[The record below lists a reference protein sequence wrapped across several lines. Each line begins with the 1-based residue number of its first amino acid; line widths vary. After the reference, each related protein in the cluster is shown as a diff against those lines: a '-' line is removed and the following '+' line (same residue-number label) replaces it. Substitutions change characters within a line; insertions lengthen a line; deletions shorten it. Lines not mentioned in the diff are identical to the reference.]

1 MDPRDDAS
9 PAPAPVVEPGRR
21 RAPLVSWPVTL
32 LLALLVLVGAGA
44 GVAHARGDRFYDMKT
59 PSMGTWAPVGTLL
72 VTRPA
77 SASDLHPGQVIVFRN
92 PVGRTYGHRI
102 VAMDGPTGAIRTKGD
117 INGSVD
123 PWTLHTS
130 NLNGAVW
137 FRVPYGGYLMRA
149 MPWLLGGLLVTEALV
164 HLVIRRRWRQRSRFL
179 LGFATIDLAAFMVH
193 PFTGAVAMGF
203 TPATKAGMEAIVV
216 GTGIFPLRVQGLG
229 GTHADVHQ
237 GHVGHP
243 VALQTNSHG
252 VYQFTPFLHMSWRWW
267 LGVVVVSLLPLLW
280 AVLHGFD
287 EVEPGTDPA
296 ADDEPPAGQGGDPS
310 PGAPGH
316 RDTGPRPRRAL
327 ATRVSTAVAGLTA
340 ALVAVGWVASP
351 VQGGFT
357 ARVTNSTNTAGTRQ
371 YFTCLAAMQAY
382 RAKSGHNGQLS
393 IGYTGA
399 PDSTGATGTAS
410 QATNSTSS
418 LSPTATTSTTSV
430 GCTTDARARSQQA
443 VVLNGTTS
451 KLDISSPPSFSEV
464 TAAPDDSNHF
474 TFVLWFQTTTTRGG
488 VLACLAKSD
497 STCYDRS
504 LWMGNDGRLMFGMNS
519 STTIAST
526 TALNDGRWHM
536 AAAQFDASIGMK
548 MWVDG
553 ALVASNSYTSRQATI
568 LYPQWG
574 YSKGTLPSGFT
585 NQPTSTYFAGSMQMM
600 AVFGNNSSGVQLQTS
615 DILAMYQAAQP

>member
-1 MDPRDDAS
+1 MSSRDDPPS
-9 PAPAPVVEPGRR
+9 APIPDTGPGRR
-21 RAPLVSWPVTL
+21 RAPLGSRLVAL
-32 LLALLVLVGAGA
+32 LLVALAALGIAAGIT
-44 GVAHARGDRFYDMKT
+44 HARGGRLYDIRT

-77 SASDLHPGQVIVFRN
+77 TASDLQPGRVIVFRN
-92 PVGRTYGHRI
+92 PVGRVYSHRI
-102 VAMDGPTGAIRTKGD
+102 VANRNGALETRGD
-117 INGSVD
+117 INGASD
-123 PWTLHTS
+123 AWTTHARDV
-130 NLNGAVW
+130 NGAVA
-137 FRVPYGGYLMRA
+137 FRVRYGGYLLRA
-149 MPWLLGGLLVTEALV
+149 MPWLLGGLLITEALV
-164 HLVIRRRWRQRSRFL
+164 HLVVSRRWRQRTRFL
-179 LGFATIDLAAFMVH
+179 LGFATIDLAAFMVK
-193 PFTGAVAMGF
+193 PFTGAVSMGF
-203 TPATKAGMEAIVV
+203 TPATKAGMQAIVV
-216 GTGIFPLRVQGLG
+216 GTGIFPIRVQGLG
-229 GTHADVHQ
+229 GTHADLHQ
-237 GHVGHP
+237 GEVGRP
-243 VALQTNSHG
+243 VALHTNSHG
-252 VYQFTPFLHMSWRWW
+252 FYQFTPFLHMSWRWW
-267 LGVVVVSLLPLLW
+267 LGVILVSLLPLAWSL
-280 AVLHGFD
+280 LRGFD
-287 EVEPGTDPA
+287 EVDEDADNGGTGQA
-296 ADDEPPAGQGGDPS
+296 AGSSRKDS
-310 PGAPGH
+310 
-316 RDTGPRPRRAL
+316 TGPGQRPRRAW
-327 ATRVSTAVAGLTA
+327 ATRVSTAVAGLAAVVVTLAWATA
-340 ALVAVGWVASP
+340 PA
-351 VQGGFT
+351 QGGFT
-357 ARVTNSTNTAGTRQ
+357 AKVTNSANTAGTRQ

-382 RAKSGHNGQLS
+382 RAKAGHNGQLS

-399 PDSTGATGTAS
+399 PDGTGATGTTS

-418 LSPTATTSTTSV
+418 LSPTATASTTNV

-464 TAAPDDSNHF
+464 TADPDDSNHF
-474 TFVLWFQTTTTRGG
+474 TFVLWFQTTTARGG

-504 LWMGNDGRLMFGMNS
+504 LWMGNDGRLMFGMNT

-553 ALVASNSYTSRQATI
+553 VLVASNSYTSRQATI

-585 NQPTSTYFAGSMQMM
+585 NQPTSTYFAGSLQMM